1 MTYLF
6 CLNQITNDEKA
17 LPTTG
22 QTSSISLT
30 ADFLESFAEKV
41 ISKYKAS
48 LELAPN
54 QSLKSPLLVEQ
65 CTQMESIEITPPIKV
80 IETNNFSKITEIPVE
95 ETYPET
101 KTHEIKIKTDCIKDF
116 ISTATQTNPKIL
128 INSVEEI
135 TPKEVIEELELLS
148 SKTDLRCHSK
158 EFSQDISKPEPELSS
173 HCPTE
178 MPQSQQDEQEKEP
191 DNADSRSEMH
201 HEDLVGFHTYYCVPM
216 FFIRLASDSAF
227 PILF

>member
-65 CTQMESIEITPPIKV
+65 CTQMESIDITPPIKV
-80 IETNNFSKITEIPVE
+80 IETNNFSKIKEIPVE
-95 ETYPET
+95 KTKTDT
-101 KTHEIKIKTDCIKDF
+101 KTHEIKIKTDLMK
-116 ISTATQTNPKIL
+116 K
-128 INSVEEI
+128 
-135 TPKEVIEELELLS
+135 
-148 SKTDLRCHSK
+148 
-158 EFSQDISKPEPELSS
+158 
-173 HCPTE
+173 
-178 MPQSQQDEQEKEP
+178 
-191 DNADSRSEMH
+191 
-201 HEDLVGFHTYYCVPM
+201 
-216 FFIRLASDSAF
+216 
-227 PILF
+227 